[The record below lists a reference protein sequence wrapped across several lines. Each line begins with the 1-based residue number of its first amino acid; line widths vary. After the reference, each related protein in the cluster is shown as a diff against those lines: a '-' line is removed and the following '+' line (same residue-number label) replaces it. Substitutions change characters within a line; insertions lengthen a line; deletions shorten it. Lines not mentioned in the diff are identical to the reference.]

1 MCRKRLLSRVLSPSL
16 SSAGEKA
23 HVEGPRKHERE
34 RMEVASW
41 GSRTWKELIV
51 KF

>member
-23 HVEGPRKHERE
+23 HVEGPREKLDGPVRGKHKIKRQDD
-34 RMEVASW
+34 
-41 GSRTWKELIV
+41 
-51 KF
+51 